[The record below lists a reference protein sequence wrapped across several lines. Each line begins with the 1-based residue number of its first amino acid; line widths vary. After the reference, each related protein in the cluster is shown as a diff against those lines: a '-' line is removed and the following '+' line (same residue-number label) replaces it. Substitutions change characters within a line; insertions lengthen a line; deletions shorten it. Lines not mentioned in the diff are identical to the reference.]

1 MSLDRGFDALRR
13 RVQHAEHALTVRE
26 RRTQRQWQRLQ
37 STWRAAWTPGRI
49 LVIGLALGFA
59 SGRARPLR
67 LAGEGGLLGALRA
80 LGPLLAAFDAVRAA
94 ATRDSRAAPPAD

>member
-1 MSLDRGFDALRR
+1 MSFDRGFDALLQ
-13 RVQHAEHALTVRE
+13 RVQQAEHALAVRE
-26 RRTQRQWQRLQ
+26 QRAQRQWQRLQ

-80 LGPLLAAFDAVRAA
+80 LGPLLATLDAVRAA
-94 ATRDSRAAPPAD
+94 ASGIGGDDAPA